1 MKLKKKKILL
11 IIIICLISCFL
22 IFMFNRKDKN
32 INFDELENEL
42 NNKFDN
48 LIVYDQDDLSTY
60 FGFDSTVL
68 SSSLA
73 ISDYDKNNGDGLF
86 DPNFLVIVIKSKD
99 SKNYYNILKSY
110 LDSNI
115 NNRDKDTK
123 VKLYYDAILKK
134 KGNIVYLILSSD
146 NKKVED
152 IIKKYL

>member
-48 LIVYDQDDLSTY
+48 LIVLDQDDLSMY
-60 FGFDSTVL
+60 FGFDSTDL

-86 DPNFLVIVIKSKD
+86 DPNFLVIVINSKD

>member
-86 DPNFLVIVIKSKD
+86 DPNFLVIVINSKD

>member
-1 MKLKKKKILL
+1 MKLKKKNFLL

-22 IFMFNRKDKN
+22 IFMFNKKDKN

-48 LIVYDQDDLSTY
+48 LIVLDQDDLSMY

-86 DPNFLVIVIKSKD
+86 DPNFLVIVINSKD